1 MIDFGAELPTLE
13 GERINLR
20 WLRQRDVPQLYSI
33 FSDQDVMRYWSS
45 TPMESVDEAQ
55 ALLEE
60 VHDHFR
66 KHTLYQWGVALRSDD
81 RVIGT
86 CTLVRFDLENKRTEI
101 GYALH
106 RGECGNGYAS
116 EALRLLLTWTFDDF
130 GMHKIEADVDPRN
143 VGSIN
148 LLERFGFVREG
159 LLRERYQIGGEIQDS
174 LMFGLIKREFVRQA

>member
-1 MIDFGAELPTLE
+1 
-13 GERINLR
+13 
-20 WLRQRDVPQLYSI
+20 
-33 FSDQDVMRYWSS
+33 
-45 TPMESVDEAQ
+45 MESMDEAQ
-55 ALLEE
+55 TLLEE
-60 VHDHFR
+60 IHDHFR
-66 KHTLYQWGVALRSDD
+66 KRTLYQWGVALRSDD

-101 GYALH
+101 GYARH
-106 RGECGNGYAS
+106 RGEWGNGYAS

-143 VGSIN
+143 VGSIS

-174 LMFGLIKREFVRQA
+174 LMFGLIKHEFVRQA